1 MTDRAVTLVTISAM
15 LAGAGI
21 ISFSLVYA
29 LVSLFIKDTQEE
41 LP

>member
-1 MTDRAVTLVTISAM
+1 MTDRAVLLVSVSAM
-15 LAGAGI
+15 IAGAGI

-29 LVSLFIKDTQEE
+29 LVSLFVRDTQEE